1 MRSVHNEK
9 LIIKDIPIG
18 LLSSVRPIRVSGP
31 ELICASRQSD
41 IASGNT
47 AAELQCHL
55 ASRDKGAL

>member
-9 LIIKDIPIG
+9 IIIKDIPI
-18 LLSSVRPIRVSGP
+18 LSSVRPIRVSGP